1 MSASLHVHTELIYLK
16 CVRGEE
22 MKCEIPQRKHR
33 DIITNEIL
41 MGYDWI
47 TISWDINGLRE
58 IYALVD
64 MSSVQNPCW
73 LYTTHFL
80 WDSHNLFLESCK

>member
-1 MSASLHVHTELIYLK
+1 
-16 CVRGEE
+16 
-22 MKCEIPQRKHR
+22 MKYYI
-33 DIITNEIL
+33 

-58 IYALVD
+58 ICPVVD

-73 LYTTHFL
+73 LYTTNFL